1 MWWHTG
7 KNIISNLTAYYRS
20 ICKIGSR
27 KVDKNVEISVLY
39 NHIWDYHFSG
49 AVIKNEMRNE
59 MEHITDVWSK
69 NEIRVRE
76 KGRER
81 EKIAKCLLS
90 NERLSMMSKLFALHK
105 NVVCVW
111 NDAVTIVCTAECIVL
126 LARENARLI
135 RTSSIPFCMNTFK
148 GKLIKWM
155 KHLMP
160 SNWP

>member
-7 KNIISNLTAYYRS
+7 KNIISNMTAYYRS

-81 EKIAKCLLS
+81 EKSAKCLLS

-111 NDAVTIVCTAECIVL
+111 NDAIGHSLHSCMYSAISSRKCETNQNQLNTILHEYI
-126 LARENARLI
+126 
-135 RTSSIPFCMNTFK
+135 
-148 GKLIKWM
+148 
-155 KHLMP
+155 
-160 SNWP
+160 